1 MSRGRGLAAGAVVI
15 CGIAVLVI
23 RAASLGGSGPPPAPR
38 TGIAIGAGA
47 GPAIVIAPG
56 GAIGLSV
63 EYPLLAADLG
73 AGACPP
79 ASLVRALRAL
89 GSPTLRI
96 GGNSQDLTAPA
107 GSAPLPGITNLPSGF
122 WSRLACLERE
132 TSLPVVVGLNLAS
145 GQTAWAARMAAG
157 ARSAIPAARL
167 SFELG
172 NEPDIYGAA
181 VAWWNGHA
189 LSNALMPP
197 AVYLE
202 RARAVSALLGPGAR
216 IEGPDLASGRWIQT
230 VPALVRALHLSAID
244 AHFYPLDACRVLPVM
259 PARALL
265 SRAIQDKLDERVRL
279 ARIAH
284 GLGLPALISEA
295 NSISCGGL
303 AGVSDQPVAAVWAL
317 RLVLRALRSGFSSV
331 RFHASGGAYDAFV
344 VRHGA
349 VAPRPL
355 YLGLLEASRVLT
367 PGSRLRIIP
376 GAGALDGVEITHPNG
391 SRAIVLSNYASAPKW
406 VLLAADAP
414 VAAVSVVAHPPTLVT
429 AAADSPSGGRARVQ
443 LPANSVTAISVAA
456 QRGAS
461 R

>member
-1 MSRGRGLAAGAVVI
+1 MVRVSRRRGLAAGAAVL
-15 CGIAVLVI
+15 CGIAALVVY
-23 RAASLGGSGPPPAPR
+23 AAVRGGGKPPLE
-38 TGIAIGAGA
+38 GIVVGAGA
-47 GPAIVIAPG
+47 GPAVVIGPA
-56 GAIGLSV
+56 GAVGLSV

-73 AGACPP
+73 AGPCPP

-107 GSAPLPGITNLPSGF
+107 GSRQIPGITNLRAGF

-132 TSLPVVVGLNLAS
+132 TAAPVVVGLNLAS
-145 GQTAWAARMAAG
+145 GQTAWAVAMAAG

-167 SFELG
+167 TFELG

-189 LSNALMPP
+189 LTNALMPA
-197 AVYLE
+197 AVYLA
-202 RARAVSALLGPGAR
+202 RARAVAAALGPAAQ
-216 IEGPDLASGRWIQT
+216 IEGPDLASGRWIPT
-230 VPALVRALHLSAID
+230 VPALVATLHLRAID
-244 AHFYPLDACRVLPVM
+244 AHFYPLDACRALPPT

-265 SRAIQDKLDERVRL
+265 SRAIQDKLGERVRL

-284 GLGLPALISEA
+284 QLRLPAVISES
-295 NSISCGGL
+295 NSISCGGV

-349 VAPRPL
+349 ITLRPL

-367 PGSRLRIIP
+367 AGSRVRVIP
-376 GAGALDGVEITHPNG
+376 GAGALDGVAVTHRNG
-391 SRAIVLSNYASAPKW
+391 SRVLVLSNYASTAKW
-406 VLLAADAP
+406 VL
-414 VAAVSVVAHPPTLVT
+414 VAAASPVGALSVVARAPTVAT
-429 AAADSPSGGRARVQ
+429 GVDSPSGGRARVQ
-443 LPANSVTAISVAA
+443 LPANSVTAISLAA
-456 QRGAS
+456 QPGAS